1 MAVHC
6 FFVPAGG
13 ALSDL
18 PGLTPP
24 EARALVNDLRAW
36 PDAHAGRILP
46 LVAAEAKL
54 VWAWPSLADAVRA
67 IQASDE
73 RFPVLAGA
81 WELVVAEAL
90 VAMADPRLVR
100 PVSGAVAPRL
110 LDPGGAAE
118 HARAIYGGPAHLVAR
133 PGPVRARK
141 LERARRVV
149 AKYGSFPEIAAMI
162 EAGIES
168 IEAGREQ
175 SNALARMASC
185 AARAHTQVG

>member
-6 FFVPAGG
+6 FFVPAG
-13 ALSDL
+13 AVLSDL

-54 VWAWPSLADAVRA
+54 LWAWPSLADAARA
-67 IQASDE
+67 SLAGDE
-73 RFPVLAGA
+73 RFRALSGA

-90 VAMADPRLVR
+90 VAMADPRFVR
-100 PVSGAVAPRL
+100 PVAGAVAPRL
-110 LDPGGAAE
+110 LDPGGAGE

-133 PGPVRARK
+133 PGPVCARI
-141 LERARRVV
+141 
-149 AKYGSFPEIAAMI
+149 SAA
-162 EAGIES
+162 
-168 IEAGREQ
+168 
-175 SNALARMASC
+175 ALAAGTDEGPRPGEPVSETL
-185 AARAHTQVG
+185 AAWLDADVLSALTTGRPWPRRA

>member
-6 FFVPAGG
+6 FFVPAG
-13 ALSDL
+13 AVLSDL

-54 VWAWPSLADAVRA
+54 LWAWPSLADAVRA
-67 IQASDE
+67 IQASDA

-90 VAMADPRLVR
+90 VAMADPRFVR
-100 PVSGAVAPRL
+100 PVA
-110 LDPGGAAE
+110 GAAE
-118 HARAIYGGPAHLVAR
+118 GARAIYGRPAHLVAR
-133 PGPVRARK
+133 PGPVCARI
-141 LERARRVV
+141 
-149 AKYGSFPEIAAMI
+149 SAA
-162 EAGIES
+162 
-168 IEAGREQ
+168 
-175 SNALARMASC
+175 ALAAGTDEGLRPGEPVSETL
-185 AARAHTQVG
+185 AAWLDADVFSALTTGGLWPRRA

>member
-24 EARALVNDLRAW
+24 AARALVNDLRAW

-54 VWAWPSLADAVRA
+54 LWAWPSLADAARA
-67 IQASDE
+67 SLAGDE
-73 RFPVLAGA
+73 RFRALSGA

-90 VAMADPRLVR
+90 VAMADPRFVR
-100 PVSGAVAPRL
+100 PVAGAVAPRL
-110 LDPGGAAE
+110 LDPGGAGE

-133 PGPVRARK
+133 PGPVRARI
-141 LERARRVV
+141 
-149 AKYGSFPEIAAMI
+149 SAA
-162 EAGIES
+162 
-168 IEAGREQ
+168 
-175 SNALARMASC
+175 ALAAGTDEGPRPGEPVSDAL
-185 AARAHTQVG
+185 AAWLDADVLSALTTGGLWLRRAQAGSE